1 MSTIGSSY
9 QINGVIDTNQSVY
22 QNIQKLANASG
33 CWFTFDIHEGKWSVI
48 INKTGTSVASF
59 DDTNIIGSINVSGKG
74 IRELYNKVQ
83 VEFPHE
89 DILDEKDYTEFA
101 IDTADLYPNE
111 VENTLTFSSELVSK
125 PEHAQRLGLLELK
138 QSRVD
143 KVINFRT
150 DFTKLG
156 LKAGDLIDITSSM
169 YGYTAK
175 LFRITQLTEEDGDD
189 NTIQLS
195 ITALEYDANV
205 YDYSDVFRDVRERAN
220 GIIVKTI
227 NTAVAQEEDKSMSS
241 QLARMLAASFV
252 TGLINSA
259 FSRNPSTGVLTQTV
273 GNTTTGQAA
282 QDAFSSANRA
292 AVLKS
297 VKIPSVTITGPTD
310 ICEGETLSLTVA
322 LADPECACQIDTST
336 YQAPYTITGIT
347 AADTSFPLTGNVS
360 LGTVNIPI
368 TTDALSES
376 ETLTFTVNGVS
387 KVVTLHDSKTYTIA
401 ITASADNVTEGGT
414 RVLNIATTGIA
425 NGTVIPY
432 TITGT
437 GTGKVSSSL
446 TGNVTIN
453 SNAATFSLV
462 TTSSAAYDG
471 NLPVVFALTTTSLGG
486 DGHFCEGPMGNAK
499 YTVTI
504 KDTYQYASEC
514 GQVSVPLVWCEE
526 YDSSGRLINLVP
538 DSHILLRTASA
549 GSASTTT
556 VPLTVSV
563 APGTPSTVTILTTAT
578 VDTTTNRPGITA
590 DVITSFNTVA
600 VNAPVTGTVTT
611 VKGVTVS

>member
-292 AVLKS
+292 AVLKNM
-297 VKIPSVTITGPTD
+297 KAPPVTITGPTD

-322 LADPECACQIDTST
+322 LEDPGCACLIDTST
-336 YQAPYTITGIT
+336 YQFPYTITGIT
-347 AADTSFPLTGNVS
+347 AADTSFALSGNVS

-368 TTDALSES
+368 TSDALTET
-376 ETLTFTVNGVS
+376 ETLTFTINGVS
-387 KVVTLHDSKTYTIA
+387 KAVTLHDSKTYTIA

-462 TTSSAAYDG
+462 TTSSSAYDG
-471 NLPVVFALTTTSLGG
+471 NLPVVFALNTSSLGG
-486 DGHFCEGPMGNAK
+486 DGYFCGSMGNAS

-538 DSHILLRTASA
+538 DSRIVLRTASA

>member
-259 FSRNPSTGVLTQTV
+259 FSRNASTGVLTQTV

-282 QDAFSSANRA
+282 QDAFSSATRA
-292 AVLKS
+292 DVLKNLKAPP
-297 VKIPSVTITGPTD
+297 VDITGND
-310 ICEGETLSLTVA
+310 DVCENTTLTLTVA
-322 LADPECACQIDTST
+322 VEPGCDCLIDLTS
-336 YQAPYTITGIT
+336 YEFPYTITGVD
-347 AADTSFPLTGNVS
+347 AADITPFALTGKVKA
-360 LGTVNIPI
+360 GAVNIPI
-368 TTDALSES
+368 GNISANK
-376 ETLTFTVNGVS
+376 TLTFTINGVS
-387 KVVTLHDSKTYTIA
+387 KAVTIHNTPTFTYSVAASPTTITEGASTTVTLT
-401 ITASADNVTEGGT
+401 
-414 RVLNIATTGIA
+414 TTGVA
-425 NGTVIPY
+425 NGTSVPY
-432 TITGT
+432 AITGG
-437 GTGKVSSSL
+437 GTGRVSTAL
-446 TGNVTIN
+446 TGNVTVSSN
-453 SNAATFSLV
+453 SATLTVNTTDDGVFQGNSSFVVTFNPSLV
-462 TTSSAAYDG
+462 DPCNTVGTRFITITLNDNDTAVTT
-471 NLPVVFALTTTSLGG
+471 
-486 DGHFCEGPMGNAK
+486 CE
-499 YTVTI
+499 Y
-504 KDTYQYASEC
+504 
-514 GQVSVPLVWCEE
+514 VSVPLVWCGQYNGTDNQLQAVTVEKYAYLPKALAGE
-526 YDSSGRLINLVP
+526 ATVNVP
-538 DSHILLRTASA
+538 MT
-549 GSASTTT
+549 
-556 VPLTVSV
+556 LTITK
-563 APGTPSTVTILTTAT
+563 GNPSTVTVATTQA
-578 VDTTTNRPGITA
+578 VASSAALGGMGLQIITT
-590 DVITSFNTVA
+590 FNTVA
-600 VNAPVTGTVTT
+600 PRGLITGSASSTVY
-611 VKGVTVS
+611 GYL